1 MSYCVLSISN
11 LEAIMKKLFT
21 IVLFSLVLTACDK
34 VPQETN
40 VASTVET
47 QQLDKVEQRAE
58 KATQAYE
65 SSFMENFSISFRQN
79 FILNCVKVAPAN
91 ATEPAQKLCECAADK
106 ALVEISKEGVE
117 RLSQLDDALKAKVK
131 EVSMQAAAQCM
142 AEMK

>member
-1 MSYCVLSISN
+1 
-11 LEAIMKKLFT
+11 MKKLFAIT
-21 IVLFSLVLTACDK
+21 LVGFVLAACDK
-34 VPQETN
+34 APQETN

-47 QQLDKVEQRAE
+47 QQSDKLEQRAE

-65 SSFMENFSISFRQN
+65 SSFMENFSTSFRQN
-79 FILNCVKVAPAN
+79 FILNCVKVAPEN
-91 ATEPAQKLCECAADK
+91 AKEQAQKFCECAADK